1 MYVRLRP
8 GSSWEV
14 VRSIVTGLPG
24 KGDHTLRPQ
33 RNWMSVSGIRVCR
46 DRVRGAGRGKLP
58 VRASGFT
65 EDMPQEAC
73 SWWIDGSDDF
83 PKLWAR
89 WHVLLC
95 PVGQVGFGSET
106 FILFSLENKLYI
118 IDLPLKNVC
127 AKFLLLSQCLWLR
140 WCAFQ
145 NSLNIISH
153 KKETSYI
160 GPTLLKPTALY
171 H

>member
-1 MYVRLRP
+1 MTGRKG
-8 GSSWEV
+8 GSYFKTRGQQGVSCQNPC
-14 VRSIVTGLPG
+14 L
-24 KGDHTLRPQ
+24 Q
-33 RNWMSVSGIRVCR
+33 RE
-46 DRVRGAGRGKLP
+46 RVRRAGRGKAS
-58 VRASGFT
+58 VRSPWRT
-65 EDMPQEAC
+65 EDMTQE
-73 SWWIDGSDDF
+73 GSDDF

-89 WHVLLC
+89 CYVLY

-160 GPTLLKPTALY
+160 GPTLVKPTALY